1 MTSKLIHPHSS
12 LAGGSRWTTVSL
24 LNGALAGAALSAIQN
39 WKALSDPG
47 GKASA
52 TPQTQPASDL
62 ETVLAEDTGAEDPDL
77 FLPIC
82 PW

>member
-1 MTSKLIHPHSS
+1 MTSKLIHPHSGP
-12 LAGGSRWTTVSL
+12 AGGSRWTTVSL

-39 WKALSDPG
+39 WMALSDPG

-52 TPQTQPASDL
+52 PPQTQPAAAPD
-62 ETVLAEDTGAEDPDL
+62 TGLAQGTGAEDPDL
-77 FLPIC
+77 FLPVC